1 MASAAS
7 PLRDHP
13 VSGRPRRD
21 TDDELDEAW
30 MKDQRRRIEEDMLI
44 AVKDAREMRDR
55 NLAKEEDENERA
67 RINTNYEDEMKSLR
81 AIANEQFRQAVIEE
95 KARRLNLR
103 RAEAERAAALSVE
116 EQKRIMEQLQ
126 AGNIGQYVST
136 PSCSLYRVHYCAQA
150 NSASYKG

>member
-1 MASAAS
+1 
-7 PLRDHP
+7 
-13 VSGRPRRD
+13 
-21 TDDELDEAW
+21 

-126 AGNIGQYVST
+126 AGNTGQYVST
-136 PSCSLYRVHYCAQA
+136 PSCSLY
-150 NSASYKG
+150 